1 MTEMKKIIFSFFI
14 AMAVLMSCKN
24 DWTIDDADLPPIAEN
39 SDGFGYVGNFT
50 GEGASVLFSVEV
62 PVTSEY
68 TIIVRRA
75 SSDIPGTG
83 VFKVNGD
90 EKQISFDEQYV
101 WKDQT
106 VTVRLN
112 QGVNYVDV
120 CKGSGNGMFFIDYI
134 ELK

>member
-1 MTEMKKIIFSFFI
+1 MKKIIFSFFI

-24 DWTIDDADLPPIAEN
+24 DWTIDDADLLPIAEN

-50 GEGASVLFSVEV
+50 GEGASVLFSVEI

-68 TIIVRRA
+68 TIIVRGRA

-106 VTVRLN
+106 VAVRLN

>member
-68 TIIVRRA
+68 TIIVRGRA

-90 EKQISFDEQYV
+90 EKQISF
-101 WKDQT
+101 
-106 VTVRLN
+106 
-112 QGVNYVDV
+112 
-120 CKGSGNGMFFIDYI
+120 FIATFV
-134 ELK
+134 